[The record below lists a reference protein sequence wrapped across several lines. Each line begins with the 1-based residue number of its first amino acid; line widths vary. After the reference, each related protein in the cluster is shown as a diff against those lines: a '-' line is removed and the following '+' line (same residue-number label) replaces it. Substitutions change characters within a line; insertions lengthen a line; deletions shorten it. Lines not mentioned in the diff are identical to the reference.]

1 MEQFIIDLK
10 GRNAEEASYCWKV
23 DDDFFSATEGSEIRH
38 GSVDVSL
45 SVLRIGADE
54 YNLRFLYQGQVE
66 VLCDRC
72 MEPMPL
78 PIDGESNIKVLLG
91 QASNDDGERIT
102 SADGIVDLTWNLY
115 EMIALEIP
123 LRHVHKDGECKG
135 ETADALKRYVTN
147 EAEGQPTDSR
157 WDELRKMINND

>member
-10 GRNAEEASYCWKV
+10 GQNATKASYRWELN
-23 DDDFFSATEGSEIRH
+23 DNFFSETEGSEIQH

-45 SVLRIGADE
+45 SVLRISTGE
-54 YNLRFLYQGQVE
+54 YDLRFRYRGEVE

-91 QASNDDGERIT
+91 QTSDDDGEQIT
-102 SADGIVDLTWNLY
+102 TDDGTVNLKWNLY
-115 EMIALEIP
+115 EMIALQIP
-123 LRHVHKDGECKG
+123 LRHVHKEGECKG
-135 ETADALKRYVTN
+135 ETAETLKRYITN
-147 EAEGQPTDSR
+147 EATEQHTDPR
-157 WDELRKMINND
+157 WDELKKIINND